1 MTRFLHA
8 WWPVAAVVAFTAM
21 LVLQIP
27 RRALFFSPRSVKSP
41 EPFVSIVAL
50 DDDAYSALVRRM
62 RMSWQMRGRTFSAG
76 IADSRA
82 DAFDFAEASPPPAYL
97 RLEAPREAPFPSP
110 SMPISSL
117 MPKSMGEAMPP
128 IPAASADDLIDRD
141 PSMVAIPD
149 GVVAD
154 PPQTDFKLNRQRND
168 K

>member
-27 RRALFFSPRSVKSP
+27 RRALFFSPRAEKPP

-62 RMSWQMRGRTFSAG
+62 RMSWQMRGLAFSAG
-76 IADSRA
+76 IADSRV

-97 RLEAPREAPFPSP
+97 RLEAAPVAPFPVP
-110 SMPISSL
+110 GMPLSSL

-128 IPAASADDLIDRD
+128 LPAASADDRIDRD
-141 PSMVAIPD
+141 PSLVAIPD

-154 PPQTDFKLNRQRND
+154 PPQTDFRLNRQRND